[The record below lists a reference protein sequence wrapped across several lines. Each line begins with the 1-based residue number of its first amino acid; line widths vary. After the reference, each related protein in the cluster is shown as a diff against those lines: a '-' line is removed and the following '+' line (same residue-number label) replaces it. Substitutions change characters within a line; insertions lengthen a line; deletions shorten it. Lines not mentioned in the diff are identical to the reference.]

1 MRYYYDYKNKYKKE
15 HYIRKEICFKKEE
28 YNIINNKMREKNISS
43 LRLFILYLI
52 NNVK

>member
-1 MRYYYDYKNKYKKE
+1 MRYYDYKNKYKKE

-28 YNIINNKMREKNISS
+28 YDIINNKMREKNISS

>member
-1 MRYYYDYKNKYKKE
+1 MNNTSVYKNKYKKE

-28 YNIINNKMREKNISS
+28 YNIINIKMKEKNISS